1 MTALE
6 ITLIVIGVVFLV
18 GSFFVSDKLSQK
30 DVDQIAKMSEEEL
43 RVILDRQLEKA
54 KAEIQ
59 NAIETGI
66 DETTEETKRALE
78 KETNDKIN
86 GISEYSD
93 TVLESINKSHNEIMF
108 LYSMLNDKHK
118 DLTDLAANLQKL
130 TANLHDVEQQMTEKT
145 LRAQARLQQPEPVIE
160 KPAKVQ
166 KKEIPVEKKVKSE
179 SIKKAVE
186 VKKKPETDTEIN
198 EKNDNDAILRL
209 HAEGKSDVEIAKL
222 LDRGLGEV
230 RLVIGLHRG
239 EDR

>member
-54 KAEIQ
+54 KTEIQ

-145 LRAQARLQQPEPVIE
+145 LRAQARLQQPEPIME

-186 VKKKPETDTEIN
+186 VKKKTETDTEIN

>member
-54 KAEIQ
+54 KTEIQ

-145 LRAQARLQQPEPVIE
+145 LRAQARLQQPEPIIE

>member
-54 KAEIQ
+54 KTEIQ

-145 LRAQARLQQPEPVIE
+145 LRAQARLQQPEPIIE

-166 KKEIPVEKKVKSE
+166 KKKIPVEKKVKSE

>member
-18 GSFFVSDKLSQK
+18 SSFFVSDKLSQK

-145 LRAQARLQQPEPVIE
+145 LRAQARLQQPEPIIE

>member
-160 KPAKVQ
+160 KPAKVE

-186 VKKKPETDTEIN
+186 VRKKPETDTEIN

>member
-130 TANLHDVEQQMTEKT
+130 TTNLHDVEQQMTEKT
-145 LRAQARLQQPEPVIE
+145 LRAQARLQQPELTIE
-160 KPAKVQ
+160 KPVKVQ
-166 KKEIPVEKKVKSE
+166 KKEIPVEKKVKPE

-239 EDR
+239 EDG

>member
-118 DLTDLAANLQKL
+118 DLTDLAANLLKL

-145 LRAQARLQQPEPVIE
+145 LRAQARLQQPEPIIE
-160 KPAKVQ
+160 KPAKLQ

>member
-145 LRAQARLQQPEPVIE
+145 LRAQARLQQPEPIIE
-160 KPAKVQ
+160 KPTKVQ

-222 LDRGLGEV
+222 WIEV
-230 RLVIGLHRG
+230 WER
-239 EDR
+239 

>member
-18 GSFFVSDKLSQK
+18 GSFFVSDKLSQN

-59 NAIETGI
+59 NAIEAGI

-130 TANLHDVEQQMTEKT
+130 TTNLHDVEQQMTEKT
-145 LRAQARLQQPEPVIE
+145 LRAQTRLQQPESVIE
-160 KPAKVQ
+160 KPGKVQ
-166 KKEIPVEKKVKSE
+166 KKEIPVEKKIKPE
-179 SIKKAVE
+179 NIKKAVE
-186 VKKKPETDTEIN
+186 VKRNTENEID

-239 EDR
+239 ENR

>member
-93 TVLESINKSHNEIMF
+93 TVLESINKSHNQIMF

-130 TANLHDVEQQMTEKT
+130 TTNLHDVEQQMTEKT
-145 LRAQARLQQPEPVIE
+145 LRAQARLQQPEPAIE
-160 KPAKVQ
+160 KPVKVQ
-166 KKEIPVEKKVKSE
+166 KKEIPVEKKVKPE

-198 EKNDNDAILRL
+198 DKNDNDAILRL

>member
-66 DETTEETKRALE
+66 DETTEKTKRALE

-130 TANLHDVEQQMTEKT
+130 TTNLHDVEQQMTEKT
-145 LRAQARLQQPEPVIE
+145 LRAQARLQQPEPAIE
-160 KPAKVQ
+160 KPVRVQ
-166 KKEIPVEKKVKSE
+166 KKEIPVEKKVKPE

>member
-54 KAEIQ
+54 KVEIQ
-59 NAIETGI
+59 NAIEAGI
-66 DETTEETKRALE
+66 DETTEDTKRALE
-78 KETNDKIN
+78 KETNEKIN

-130 TANLHDVEQQMTEKT
+130 TTNLHDVEQQVTEKT
-145 LRAQARLQQPEPVIE
+145 MRAQAKLQQPVPVTE
-160 KPAKVQ
+160 KPVQ
-166 KKEIPVEKKVKSE
+166 PEKKESPVEKKIKPAA
-179 SIKKAVE
+179 IKKAVE
-186 VKKKPETDTEIN
+186 VKKSTEADAGIN

-239 EDR
+239 ENR

>member
-145 LRAQARLQQPEPVIE
+145 LRAQARLQQPEPIIE
-160 KPAKVQ
+160 KPAKLQ

-186 VKKKPETDTEIN
+186 VRKKPETDTEIN

>member
-54 KAEIQ
+54 KVEIQ
-59 NAIETGI
+59 NAIEAGI
-66 DETTEETKRALE
+66 DETTEDTKRALE
-78 KETNDKIN
+78 KETNEKIN

-130 TANLHDVEQQMTEKT
+130 TTNLHDVEQQVTEKT
-145 LRAQARLQQPEPVIE
+145 MRAQAKLQQPVPVIE
-160 KPAKVQ
+160 KPVQ
-166 KKEIPVEKKVKSE
+166 PEKKERPVEKKIKPAA
-179 SIKKAVE
+179 IKKAVE
-186 VKKKPETDTEIN
+186 AKKSTETDAGIN

-239 EDR
+239 ENR

>member
-145 LRAQARLQQPEPVIE
+145 LRVQARLQQPEPVIE

-166 KKEIPVEKKVKSE
+166 KKEIPVENKVKSE